1 MPVQK
6 QPFGTWCLIQFRKSR
21 IEVFVNC
28 SAFGSSF
35 LCQFFLVR
43 ENLRGLREN
52 FETQNPNLGPL
63 CRVPIK
69 SEMMAKWGD
78 GDLLSFLEH
87 NRAKVV
93 LKLYKNF
100 NTIGYNLVVHV
111 IQDFRIGN
119 FTCFMNHLSFIAD
132 ELNAK
137 QYKSY
142 FLIFS

>member
-1 MPVQK
+1 M
-6 QPFGTWCLIQFRKSR
+6 
-21 IEVFVNC
+21 
-28 SAFGSSF
+28 
-35 LCQFFLVR
+35 R

-87 NRAKVV
+87 NKAKVV

-100 NTIGYNLVVHV
+100 DTIGL
-111 IQDFRIGN
+111 N
-119 FTCFMNHLSFIAD
+119 FIVDLMLMI
-132 ELNAK
+132 E
-137 QYKSY
+137 
-142 FLIFS
+142 

>member
-1 MPVQK
+1 MKIAIWHLAIWQNG
-6 QPFGTWCLIQFRKSR
+6 QLNLS
-21 IEVFVNC
+21 FVNC

-93 LKLYKNF
+93 LKL
-100 NTIGYNLVVHV
+100 H
-111 IQDFRIGN
+111 IQ
-119 FTCFMNHLSFIAD
+119 
-132 ELNAK
+132 K
-137 QYKSY
+137 V
-142 FLIFS
+142 

>member
-1 MPVQK
+1 M
-6 QPFGTWCLIQFRKSR
+6 
-21 IEVFVNC
+21 
-28 SAFGSSF
+28 
-35 LCQFFLVR
+35 R

-78 GDLLSFLEH
+78 GDLLSFLKH

-100 NTIGYNLVVHV
+100 NAVGN
-111 IQDFRIGN
+111 N
-119 FTCFMNHLSFIAD
+119 FTIDQVLMI
-132 ELNAK
+132 K
-137 QYKSY
+137 
-142 FLIFS
+142 

>member
-1 MPVQK
+1 M
-6 QPFGTWCLIQFRKSR
+6 
-21 IEVFVNC
+21 
-28 SAFGSSF
+28 
-35 LCQFFLVR
+35 R
-43 ENLRGLREN
+43 ENLRVLREN

-111 IQDFRIGN
+111 I
-119 FTCFMNHLSFIAD
+119 
-132 ELNAK
+132 
-137 QYKSY
+137 
-142 FLIFS
+142 